1 MRSVLPSAFAAVL
14 LLLPSFS
21 FAQIEL
27 QVERFEAG
35 ELKQGAIIVKG
46 KKGDVLPPLMQAIQ
60 IDANLVG
67 PNQAFSWSSN
77 GIGSSFGQAG
87 VFGST
92 TAGGDMMN
100 LLQNKSIRDE
110 IELVD
115 GQYEKMQNVNKTVQE
130 EIMKQ
135 VKGLMEPAGGG
146 KGRTESTRLRA
157 QNLADLMKKM
167 KKQKEAA
174 ESQLKE
180 LLLPHQIK
188 RLQEL
193 AYQVSLK
200 NGGGTV
206 DALTRGKLKEE
217 LELNDKDVEKLKM
230 KSREL
235 NLRLEKEIAALRE
248 KARKDLLDELS
259 GKQKAKLK
267 ELVGDDFELK
277 EPNRRSRLI
286 GDPGLSQ

>member
-1 MRSVLPSAFAAVL
+1 MRSVLPSAFAAVS

-46 KKGDVLPPLMQAIQ
+46 KKGDVLPPLIQAIQ

-67 PNQAFSWSSN
+67 PKKAFSWSSN
-77 GIGSSFGQAG
+77 GIGTSSG

-92 TAGGDMMN
+92 TAGGDMMK

-130 EIMKQ
+130 EMMKQ
-135 VKGLMEPAGGG
+135 IKGLMEPAGGG
-146 KGRTESTRLRA
+146 KDRTESTRLRA
-157 QNLADLMKKM
+157 QNLADLMKKL

-286 GDPGLSQ
+286 GDPG

>member
-1 MRSVLPSAFAAVL
+1 MRSVLPSAFAAVS

-46 KKGDVLPPLMQAIQ
+46 KKGDVLPPLIQAIQ

-67 PNQAFSWSSN
+67 PKEAFSWSSN

-92 TAGGDMMN
+92 TAGGDMMK

-130 EIMKQ
+130 EMMRQI
-135 VKGLMEPAGGG
+135 KGLMEPAGGG
-146 KGRTESTRLRA
+146 KDRTESTRLRA
-157 QNLADLMKKM
+157 QNVADLMKKM
-167 KKQKEAA
+167 KKQK
-174 ESQLKE
+174 
-180 LLLPHQIK
+180 
-188 RLQEL
+188 R
-193 AYQVSLK
+193 
-200 NGGGTV
+200 T
-206 DALTRGKLKEE
+206 
-217 LELNDKDVEKLKM
+217 
-230 KSREL
+230 
-235 NLRLEKEIAALRE
+235 
-248 KARKDLLDELS
+248 
-259 GKQKAKLK
+259 
-267 ELVGDDFELK
+267 
-277 EPNRRSRLI
+277 
-286 GDPGLSQ
+286 